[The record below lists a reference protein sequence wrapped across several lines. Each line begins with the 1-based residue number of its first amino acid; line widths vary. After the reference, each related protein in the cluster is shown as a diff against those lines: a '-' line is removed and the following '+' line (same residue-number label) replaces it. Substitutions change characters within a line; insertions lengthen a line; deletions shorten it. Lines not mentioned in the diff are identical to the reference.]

1 MNNEWKTK
9 YQELLR
15 VKDEL
20 IKYSMTMT
28 PVEQAKL
35 MEKKKLLLQANL
47 RRIIDGSINELLS
60 KAENVRLS
68 RAIYERYKR
77 DEINSWD
84 SAKLQSAYGVMRVLL
99 EMNLAGV
106 GSVIGEK
113 AQDRI
118 KKLFK
123 EVKDSQDKYKLRS
136 FTDLLDGVITKVGDI
151 DEARAINLMKFEAN
165 NILNSLRETPDIT
178 KFRDGVFTSFEQ
190 FSQTLREFRQVS
202 IETEE
207 GDAQDIY
214 STGAFGDIFHR
225 LDISKDE
232 DGVPV
237 VKVMDTDKRF
247 Q

>member
-1 MNNEWKTK
+1 
-9 YQELLR
+9 L
-15 VKDEL
+15 
-20 IKYSMTMT
+20 
-28 PVEQAKL
+28 
-35 MEKKKLLLQANL
+35 EKKKLLLQANL
-47 RRIIDGSINELLS
+47 RRIIDGAVNELLS
-60 KAENVRLS
+60 KAEDVRLS
-68 RAIYERYKR
+68 RAIYDRYKR

-99 EMNLAGV
+99 EMSIAGA
-106 GSVIGEK
+106 GSGAGGAKGDTAKE
-113 AQDRI
+113 RI
-118 KKLFK
+118 EKLFK

-136 FTDLLDGVITKVGDI
+136 FTDLLDGVIVKVREP
-151 DEARAINLMKFEAN
+151 DEARAINGLKFEADN
-165 NILNSLRETPDIT
+165 MLNSLRETPDIT
-178 KFRDGVFTSFEQ
+178 KFRDGVLTSFEQ

-202 IETEE
+202 IESEQ
-207 GDAQDIY
+207 GDAQDVY